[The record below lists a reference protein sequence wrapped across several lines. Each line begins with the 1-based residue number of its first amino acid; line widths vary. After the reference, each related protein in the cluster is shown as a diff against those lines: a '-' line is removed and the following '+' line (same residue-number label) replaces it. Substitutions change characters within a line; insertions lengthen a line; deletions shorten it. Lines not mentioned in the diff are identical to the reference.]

1 MPSKLLQLFSMLPC
15 LGKEG
20 RDADIESS
28 YYKNLSKLLEDL
40 IASCD
45 GTSLPVHCYSADDLI
60 RATNNFHPSRI
71 VRKDLNCTMFRGF
84 LNDQLIIIA
93 RYSIGSLYHESWE
106 NEDGVRSR
114 AIRDIVVSIHMSN
127 HENVLKLLG
136 CCLEFPVPA
145 LVLENA
151 AKGVLEGDGSLRD
164 NEDQPLILPWK
175 IRLRIAKQLA
185 SAVTYLHTALPSPVI
200 HRDLKPGCIFL
211 DHDYVPKL
219 SNFSLSITIPPTYS
233 DAEDDPKG
241 TIGYVDPA
249 YMRSGCVSKKT
260 DVYSFG
266 VLLLVFLTGRRAWL
280 IKPQEGGY
288 ISVIDY
294 MKSHAYQLQAIVD
307 PKILE
312 EVGGNEQVEQQLH
325 DFLELALSCTQE
337 EIEGRPYMS
346 NVARELVRIDESILP
361 S

>member
-1 MPSKLLQLFSMLPC
+1 MPSKILQLFSMLPC
-15 LGKEG
+15 FGKKG
-20 RDADIESS
+20 RDVDIESS

-60 RATNNFHPSRI
+60 RATNNFDPSCI
-71 VRKDLNCTMFRGF
+71 VRQDSNYKMFRGF
-84 LNDQLIIIA
+84 LNDWSIIVA
-93 RYSIGSLYHESWE
+93 MYA
-106 NEDGVRSR
+106 DDDDVRSQ
-114 AIRDIVVSIHMSN
+114 AIRYIVISIHMSN

-151 AKGVLEGDGSLRD
+151 AKGVLKCDGSLRD
-164 NEDQPLILPWK
+164 YNEGQSLILPWK

-185 SAVTYLHTALPSPVI
+185 SAVTYLHTALPSLVI

-219 SNFSLSITIPPTYS
+219 SNFSLS
-233 DAEDDPKG
+233 
-241 TIGYVDPA
+241 V
-249 YMRSGCVSKKT
+249 RSGRISEKT

-266 VLLLVFLTGRRAWL
+266 VLLLIFLTGRRAWWL
-280 IKPQEGGY
+280 IIRQEGGY
-288 ISVIDY
+288 SSVIDY

-312 EVGGNEQVEQQLH
+312 EVG
-325 DFLELALSCTQE
+325 
-337 EIEGRPYMS
+337 EIS
-346 NVARELVRIDESILP
+346 K
-361 S
+361 